1 MQPISAIIEITVK
14 KIKEPAFILLF
25 GIALII
31 GYLTSGTSTFTFQND
46 DSTLTAILSVEKGVP
61 LLAGFAM
68 ILSMTLLVSIFTGAT
83 DIPREIEAR
92 MVMLILAKPLTRSQY
107 VIGKYLGIIIIS
119 IIFFSCAATTSLIAY
134 FIKSGSFY
142 QWNVFLR
149 QCFLIITIF
158 PFVAMAMMIS
168 TFLNDIA
175 AMIVVAVY
183 IVIGAMVSIMDI
195 LIDLLPKSLGV
206 ASYIHSLAYFFPNLF
221 FFLQQYKL
229 VSVISVYLIIYSLSM
244 TIIFLAIATMRL
256 NSRDLI

>member
-1 MQPISAIIEITVK
+1 
-14 KIKEPAFILLF
+14 
-25 GIALII
+25 
-31 GYLTSGTSTFTFQND
+31 
-46 DSTLTAILSVEKGVP
+46 
-61 LLAGFAM
+61 
-68 ILSMTLLVSIFTGAT
+68 
-83 DIPREIEAR
+83 
-92 MVMLILAKPLTRSQY
+92 
-107 VIGKYLGIIIIS
+107 
-119 IIFFSCAATTSLIAY
+119 
-134 FIKSGSFY
+134 
-142 QWNVFLR
+142 
-149 QCFLIITIF
+149 
-158 PFVAMAMMIS
+158 MAMMIS
-168 TFLNDIA
+168 TFPNDIA